1 MNDPTL
7 VGYQIAKARET
18 KGLSSLQ
25 LAMRVG
31 VEETTL
37 LNWENE
43 RSSPR
48 ANRLALIAGILGV
61 PLAWLIA
68 GEKDEDVTEYDT
80 PDLKETASI
89 ESKLENADQLIQ
101 QLSALVVDLRGQTR
115 RVQRELD
122 VSSEVDSIT
131 T

>member
-7 VGYQIAKARET
+7 IGCQIAKARET
-18 KGLSSLQ
+18 KGLSPLQ
-25 LAMRVG
+25 LSNRVG
-31 VEETTL
+31 VEESTL

-48 ANRLALIAGILGV
+48 ANRLAQIAGVLGV

-68 GEKDEDVTEYDT
+68 GEEDEDVTEYDT

-89 ESKLENADQLIQ
+89 ESKLENAEQLIR
-101 QLSALVVDLRGQTR
+101 QLSVLVDDLRGQPR
-115 RVQRELD
+115 KVQLEL
-122 VSSEVDSIT
+122 EVNS
-131 T
+131 

>member
-1 MNDPTL
+1 MNDSTH
-7 VGYQIAKARET
+7 VGYQIVKAREAR
-18 KGLSSLQ
+18 GLSSLQ
-25 LAMRVG
+25 LAKRMG
-31 VEETTL
+31 IEEVTL
-37 LNWENE
+37 FDWENE

-48 ANRLALIAGILGV
+48 ANRLAQLAGVLGV

-68 GEKDEDVTEYDT
+68 GEEGEDVTEYDV

-89 ESKLENADQLIQ
+89 ESRLENAEQLIQ

-122 VSSEVDSIT
+122 VSSEVI
-131 T
+131 

>member
-7 VGYQIAKARET
+7 VGYQIAKAREA

-68 GEKDEDVTEYDT
+68 GEEDEEVTEYDT

-122 VSSEVDSIT
+122 VNSEVI
-131 T
+131 

>member
-1 MNDPTL
+1 MNDSTL
-7 VGYQIAKARET
+7 VGYQIVKARET

-25 LAMRVG
+25 LAKRVG
-31 VEETTL
+31 VEEATL

-48 ANRLALIAGILGV
+48 ANRLAQVAGILGV

-68 GEKDEDVTEYDT
+68 GGEDEDVSEYEYDT

-89 ESKLENADQLIQ
+89 ESRLENAEQLIQ
-101 QLSALVVDLRGQTR
+101 QLSALVVDIRGQTR

-122 VSSEVDSIT
+122 VSSEVGQ
-131 T
+131 

>member
-1 MNDPTL
+1 MNDSTL
-7 VGYQIAKARET
+7 VGYQIVKARET

-25 LAMRVG
+25 LAKRVG
-31 VEETTL
+31 VEEATL
-37 LNWENE
+37 INWENE

-48 ANRLALIAGILGV
+48 ANRLTQIAGILGV

-68 GEKDEDVTEYDT
+68 GEEDLNEYDT

-89 ESKLENADQLIQ
+89 ESKLENAEQLIQ
-101 QLSALVVDLRGQTR
+101 QLSALVVDIRGQTR

-122 VSSEVDSIT
+122 VNSEVSLIT
-131 T
+131 TP

>member
-1 MNDPTL
+1 MNESTL
-7 VGYQIAKARET
+7 VGYQIVKAREA

-25 LAMRVG
+25 LAKRLG
-31 VEETTL
+31 VEEVTL
-37 LNWENE
+37 LDWENE
-43 RSSPR
+43 RGSPR
-48 ANRLALIAGILGV
+48 ANRLAQIAGVLGV

-68 GEKDEDVTEYDT
+68 GEEDKDVTEYDS

-89 ESKLENADQLIQ
+89 ESKLENAEQLIQ

-122 VSSEVDSIT
+122 VSSEII
-131 T
+131 

>member
-1 MNDPTL
+1 MNDSTL
-7 VGYQIAKARET
+7 VGYQIVKAREA

-25 LAMRVG
+25 LANRVG
-31 VEETTL
+31 VEEPTIL
-37 LNWENE
+37 DWENE

-48 ANRLALIAGILGV
+48 ANRLAQIAGVLGV

-68 GEKDEDVTEYDT
+68 GEQDVEVTGYDA

-89 ESKLENADQLIQ
+89 ESKLENAEQLIQ

-122 VSSEVDSIT
+122 VSSEAI
-131 T
+131 

>member
-18 KGLSSLQ
+18 KGLSPLQ

-48 ANRLALIAGILGV
+48 ANRLAQIAGILGV

-68 GEKDEDVTEYDT
+68 GEEDEDVTEYDA

-89 ESKLENADQLIQ
+89 ESKLENAEQLIQ

-122 VSSEVDSIT
+122 VSSEVI
-131 T
+131 

>member
-1 MNDPTL
+1 MKDSTL

-25 LAMRVG
+25 LAKRVG
-31 VEETTL
+31 VEEATL

-48 ANRLALIAGILGV
+48 ANRLAQVAGILGV

-68 GEKDEDVTEYDT
+68 GGEDVNEYDK

-89 ESKLENADQLIQ
+89 ESRLENAEQLIQ
-101 QLSALVVDLRGQTR
+101 QLSALVVDIRGQTR

-122 VSSEVDSIT
+122 VSSEVGSIT
-131 T
+131 TP

>member
-1 MNDPTL
+1 MNDSTL
-7 VGYQIAKARET
+7 LGYQIVKAREA

-25 LAMRVG
+25 LAKRLG
-31 VEETTL
+31 VEEATL
-37 LNWENE
+37 LDWENE
-43 RSSPR
+43 RGSPR
-48 ANRLALIAGILGV
+48 ANRLAQIAGVLGV

-68 GEKDEDVTEYDT
+68 GEEDKDVTEYDA

-89 ESKLENADQLIQ
+89 ESKLENAEQLIQ

-122 VSSEVDSIT
+122 VSGEVI
-131 T
+131 

>member
-1 MNDPTL
+1 MNESTL
-7 VGYQIAKARET
+7 VGYQIVKAREA

-25 LAMRVG
+25 LAKRLG
-31 VEETTL
+31 VEEGTL
-37 LNWENE
+37 LDWENE
-43 RSSPR
+43 RGSPR
-48 ANRLALIAGILGV
+48 ANRLAQIAGVLGV

-68 GEKDEDVTEYDT
+68 GEVDKDVTEYDA

-89 ESKLENADQLIQ
+89 ESKLENAEQLIQ

-122 VSSEVDSIT
+122 VNGEVI
-131 T
+131 

>member
-1 MNDPTL
+1 MNDHTL

-25 LAMRVG
+25 LARSVG
-31 VEETTL
+31 VEEATL
-37 LNWENE
+37 LNWESE

-48 ANRLALIAGILGV
+48 ANRLAQIAGILGV

-68 GEKDEDVTEYDT
+68 GEEDEDVTEYDT

-89 ESKLENADQLIQ
+89 ESKLEDAEHLIKQLT
-101 QLSALVVDLRGQTR
+101 ALVDDIRGQTR
-115 RVQRELD
+115 KFQQDLD
-122 VSSEVDSIT
+122 VNS
-131 T
+131 

>member
-1 MNDPTL
+1 MNDSTL
-7 VGYQIAKARET
+7 VGYQIVKAREA

-25 LAMRVG
+25 LAKRLG
-31 VEETTL
+31 VEEVTL
-37 LNWENE
+37 LDWENE
-43 RSSPR
+43 RGSPR
-48 ANRLALIAGILGV
+48 ANRLAQIAGVLGV

-68 GEKDEDVTEYDT
+68 GEEDEDVTEYDA

-89 ESKLENADQLIQ
+89 ESKLENAELLIQ

-122 VSSEVDSIT
+122 S
-131 T
+131 

>member
-1 MNDPTL
+1 MNASTL
-7 VGYQIAKARET
+7 VGYQIVKARET

-25 LAMRVG
+25 LAKRVG
-31 VEETTL
+31 VEEATL
-37 LNWENE
+37 INWENE

-48 ANRLALIAGILGV
+48 ANRLTQIAGILGV

-68 GEKDEDVTEYDT
+68 GEEDLNEYDT

-89 ESKLENADQLIQ
+89 ESKLENAEQLIQ
-101 QLSALVVDLRGQTR
+101 QLSALVVDIRGQTR

>member
-1 MNDPTL
+1 MNESTL
-7 VGYQIAKARET
+7 VGYQIVKAREA

-25 LAMRVG
+25 LAKRLG
-31 VEETTL
+31 VEEVTL
-37 LNWENE
+37 LDWENE
-43 RSSPR
+43 RGSPR
-48 ANRLALIAGILGV
+48 ANRLAQIAGVLGV

-68 GEKDEDVTEYDT
+68 GEEDKDVTEYDA

-89 ESKLENADQLIQ
+89 ESKLENAEQLIQ

-122 VSSEVDSIT
+122 VSSEVI
-131 T
+131 

>member
-1 MNDPTL
+1 M
-7 VGYQIAKARET
+7 VKARET

-25 LAMRVG
+25 LAKRVG

-48 ANRLALIAGILGV
+48 ANRLTQVAGILGV

-68 GEKDEDVTEYDT
+68 GGEDEDLKEYDT

-89 ESKLENADQLIQ
+89 ESRLENAEQLIQ
-101 QLSALVVDLRGQTR
+101 QLSALVVDIRGQTR

-122 VSSEVDSIT
+122 VSSEVGSIT
-131 T
+131 TP